1 MKKLLLLLFTMFVAC
16 SVNAQ
21 FATEN
26 AKMFDNTYIGV
37 TVGAS
42 TPLDFNS
49 VFPLNPV
56 AGLKVGKE
64 FTPVFG
70 TQIEGLAVLN
80 DNHFADIKT
89 AMKAV
94 NVSTSGTI
102 NLTNLFYGYDGTS
115 RPFEVSTVTGLG
127 WLYSWDVNKHNLSAK
142 TGLDLALNAKH
153 GHSFVLTPAVYWNLD
168 KLSKIQFNKHK
179 AQLALTLSY
188 VYHFKTSNG
197 THNFKLWNVGAMI
210 QDINDLR
217 AALAEKSK
225 EIVRVKHEVRYVTNT
240 PVVNPFIVAFAK
252 NSYELTESAK
262 DILDQIPIEVT
273 VDIIGTA
280 SPEGTEKYNQTLS
293 EKRAE
298 AVAEYLK
305 ANHVKVDKVVGIGT
319 DGDDSQR
326 IVMIAVK

>member
-1 MKKLLLLLFTMFVAC
+1 MKKLVLLLFTLMFAFVG
-16 SVNAQ
+16 NAQ
-21 FATEN
+21 VATEN
-26 AKMFDNTYIGV
+26 AKVFDNTSIGV
-37 TVGAS
+37 VVGAS

-49 VFPLNPV
+49 TFPLNPV
-56 AGLKVGKE
+56 AGLKLGKE

-89 AMKAV
+89 AMKAI
-94 NVSTSGTI
+94 NVSASGTI
-102 NLTNLFYGYDGTS
+102 NLTNLFCGYEGSS
-115 RPFEVSTVTGLG
+115 RLFEVSTVTGLG
-127 WLYSWDVNKHNLSAK
+127 WLYSWDINKHNLSAK

-197 THNFKLWNVGAMI
+197 THNFKLWNVGAMME
-210 QDINDLR
+210 DINNMR
-217 AALAEKSK
+217 AALAKKPK
-225 EIVRVKHEVRYVTNT
+225 EVVRVEHDVQYVTNT

-262 DILDQIPIEVT
+262 DILNQIPMEVT
-273 VDIIGTA
+273 VDIVGTA
-280 SPEGTEKYNQTLS
+280 SPEGKAKHNQILS

-326 IVMIAVK
+326 IVMIVVK